1 MQAQAV
7 SLLIVQ
13 WTFAHGFIASSWVKF
28 EARTADIKPTLL
40 WTDGHIS
47 AVSAFFMLAKLAFGS
62 FSLAGHDDSQDS
74 AAVTEAKPI
83 IKH

>member
-1 MQAQAV
+1 M
-7 SLLIVQ
+7 
-13 WTFAHGFIASSWVKF
+13 KF
-28 EARTADIKPTLL
+28 EARTADIKPTVL

-47 AVSAFFMLAKLAFGS
+47 AVSALFMLTKLAFGS

-74 AAVTEAKPI
+74 AAVTETELS